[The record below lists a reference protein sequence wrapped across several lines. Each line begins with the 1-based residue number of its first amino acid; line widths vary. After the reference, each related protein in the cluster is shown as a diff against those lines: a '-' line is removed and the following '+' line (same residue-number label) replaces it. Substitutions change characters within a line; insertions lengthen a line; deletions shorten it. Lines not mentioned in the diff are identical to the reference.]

1 MSELEI
7 SKRTNQVIDSSLIAK
22 FNSFG
27 FNKLTEIQK
36 QAIPKILEQ
45 KNSLIL
51 AQQALVKQNAQ

>member
-7 SKRTNQVIDSSLIAK
+7 SKRTNQVIDSSVIAK
-22 FNSFG
+22 FNSLG

-51 AQQALVKQNAQ
+51 APTGSGKT